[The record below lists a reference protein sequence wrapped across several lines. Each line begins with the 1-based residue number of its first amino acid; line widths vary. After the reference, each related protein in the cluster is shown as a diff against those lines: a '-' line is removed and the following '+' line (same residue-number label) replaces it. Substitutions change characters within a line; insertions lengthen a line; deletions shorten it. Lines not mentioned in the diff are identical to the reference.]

1 MRSLELIM
9 KIPKKILS
17 QGLVWKIRLNDDIDP
32 LGYTDYSKQEIV
44 IKKSITPE
52 LQEAVF
58 LHELFHTFN
67 TTVNHELI
75 DSLSMQ
81 LFQVIKENKLWTTSN
96 CSHRRTPA

>member
-1 MRSLELIM
+1 M
-9 KIPKKILS
+9 KIPKRIQS
-17 QGLVWKIRLNDDIDP
+17 QGLWWKVRYNDDIEP
-32 LGYTDYSKQEIV
+32 LGYTDYDKQEIV

-52 LQEAVF
+52 LKQAVF

-81 LFQVIKENKLWTTSN
+81 LFQVIKTNNLWKK
-96 CSHRRTPA
+96 